1 MTARLSICLL
11 SCSASEFDNDFLSE
25 FSNERE
31 ALVFFFLFCLIFDAD
46 CYDDFN
52 LSFSDSVGT
61 GTLDFE
67 SVFNY
72 SVSIFVFIGR
82 FAAFIDFH
90 ITS

>member
-1 MTARLSICLL
+1 MCKINNVLLKYACLNV
-11 SCSASEFDNDFLSE
+11 CMYVCMYVCVN
-25 FSNERE
+25 
-31 ALVFFFLFCLIFDAD
+31 VFFLFCLIFDAD

-90 ITS
+90 ITG